1 MQGTFVAMFAMFV
14 LKSWGFYQ
22 IFLSRT
28 LCRGPNKSPIKKK
41 SKVIG
46 DKASSIDLSL
56 LVFVLFKWRQFQ
68 RDATLSY
75 CQLLIGRKKPKKCR
89 RLY

>member
-1 MQGTFVAMFAMFV
+1 MGV
-14 LKSWGFYQ
+14 LSDFLVTHSLYRSKQ
-22 IFLSRT
+22 IT
-28 LCRGPNKSPIKKK
+28 DKKN

-56 LVFVLFKWRQFQ
+56 LVFVLFKGRQYQ

-75 CQLLIGRKKPKKCR
+75 CQLLIGRKRPKKMQAI
-89 RLY
+89 LLTIDGL